1 MPGGPPARCQLLQWV
16 GEIIM
21 PIVDTFALLR
31 ALAEL
36 GDGLAA
42 ASPRAPEPDDGGAA
56 ERRRRLVWHLDH
68 YLLPRVRDL
77 EAPLVVVVLG
87 STGAGKSSLLNGLA
101 RDLVSPSGVVRPT
114 TMRPV
119 VLLAPGQ
126 VDAFMGGK
134 VLAALADAD
143 RLQLAVHD
151 GAFPEIALVDA
162 PDLDSVEAANRL
174 TADEL
179 LQAADV
185 CLFVTTALRYADLV
199 PWEFLR
205 RAQARRV
212 PLMVVVNR
220 LPRDPADRAAVMADA
235 RRRFEEAGLGQAGPH
250 GELPFLGVDEGARDE
265 AVDGLSAAAVEPV
278 RRALVELGR
287 DTRAL
292 AAVKAAALRGAL
304 AGLPASVEQVARDLE
319 LDERRAAALRGPVT
333 RAYAEEA
340 AKLNERLAGGDFLRG
355 EVMRAWQEFVG
366 LGDVSRWLSSGVGRV
381 RSWLARRFRA
391 SGATEAP
398 LRQAKE
404 QAFEE
409 LVAALVRHADAAAG
423 HAAAEWSGGAG
434 GTGTAPGESAGS
446 LLLADR
452 PDLWGHGEG
461 LEARGRELLTA
472 WLGRLTRVVEER
484 GHNRRAFAFAA
495 SLGVNAI
502 GVIAMLAV
510 FAHSAGLTG
519 GEVAIAGGTA
529 VVNQKL
535 LEALIGEAAVVDII
549 RGAERD
555 LRATL
560 RAALDSDAR
569 RFLDLLEPAGTDPQE
584 LRAAGAVVV
593 EEAERLLAELG
604 DQDASAPRERRERR

>member
-1 MPGGPPARCQLLQWV
+1 MAT
-16 GEIIM
+16 
-21 PIVDTFALLR
+21 VDTFSLQR
-31 ALAEL
+31 ALAEF

-42 ASPRAPEPDDGGAA
+42 ASPRAPGADDGFA
-56 ERRRRLVWHLDH
+56 ERRRRLVWHLGH

-77 EAPLVVVVLG
+77 EAPLVVVLLG

-101 RDLVSPSGVVRPT
+101 GHPVSPSGVVRPT

-126 VDAFMGGK
+126 VDAFLGGK

-162 PDLDSVEAANRL
+162 PDLDSVEAANRMA
-174 TADEL
+174 ADEL

-185 CLFVTTALRYADLV
+185 CLFVTSAQRYADYV

-205 RAQARRV
+205 RAQARGV

-220 LPRDPADRAAVMADA
+220 LPRNESDQAAVMADA
-235 RRRFEEAGLGQAGPH
+235 RRRFEEAGLGQAGPR
-250 GELPFLGVDEGARDE
+250 GELPFLGVEEGARDE
-265 AVDGLSAAAVEPV
+265 ARDGLSAVAVEPV
-278 RRALVELGR
+278 RRALVELGN

-304 AGLPASVEQVARDLE
+304 AGLPASVEQLATDLE
-319 LDERRAAALRGPVT
+319 LDEQRAAALRDPVT

-340 AKLNERLAGGDFLRG
+340 AKLDDRLAGGDFLRG

-366 LGDVSRWLSSGVGRV
+366 LGDVSRWLSSGIGRV
-381 RSWLARRFRA
+381 RPWFARRFQPP
-391 SGATEAP
+391 GATAAP
-398 LRQAKE
+398 LNQAKE

-423 HAAAEWSGGAG
+423 HAAAEWA
-434 GTGTAPGESAGS
+434 TAPAGTVAGESAGS
-446 LLLADR
+446 LLLAGR
-452 PDLWGHGEG
+452 PDLWGHGER
-461 LEARGRELLTA
+461 LEAEARELLTA
-472 WLGRLTRVVEER
+472 WLGRLTKVVEER
-484 GHNRRAFAFAA
+484 GQDRRAFAFVT

-502 GVIAMLAV
+502 GVVAMLAV
-510 FAHSAGLTG
+510 FAQSAGLTG
-519 GEVAIAGGTA
+519 GELAIAGGTA

-535 LEALIGEAAVVDII
+535 LEALIGEAAVADIV
-549 RGAERD
+549 RGGERD
-555 LRATL
+555 LRSTL
-560 RAALDSDAR
+560 RTALDADAR
-569 RFLDLLEPAGTDPQE
+569 RFLDLLDPAGNGPDG
-584 LRAAGAVVV
+584 LRAAAAHVLA
-593 EEAERLLAELG
+593 EAERLLAELG
-604 DQDASAPRERRERR
+604 GPDTGTAQCLREPR